1 MEGVTFDKKKYL
13 LLLVKVSFTLR
24 VKVRSMSV
32 DEEISGLRESGRL
45 ESSFMIYGDRC
56 IKILNF
62 CRMFLCIERWSY
74 N

>member
-1 MEGVTFDKKKYL
+1 MEGVTFDKKKKYL

-24 VKVRSMSV
+24 VEVRSV
-32 DEEISGLRESGRL
+32 DEEISGLRESDRL

-62 CRMFLCIERWSY
+62 CRMFLCIGRWSF

>member
-1 MEGVTFDKKKYL
+1 
-13 LLLVKVSFTLR
+13 
-24 VKVRSMSV
+24 MSV

-62 CRMFLCIERWSY
+62 CRMFLCIERWSFNYIGRREDRILECNVRFYWNRFLLQY